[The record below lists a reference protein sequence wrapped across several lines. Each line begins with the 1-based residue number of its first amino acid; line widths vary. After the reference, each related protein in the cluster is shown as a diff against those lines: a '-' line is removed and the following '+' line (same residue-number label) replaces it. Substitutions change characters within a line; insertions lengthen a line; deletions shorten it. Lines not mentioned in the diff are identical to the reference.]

1 MSDQHND
8 TITGKDLIEMGFKPG
23 PWFGAVLE
31 EANSKRLSKSQAAR
45 LAQSHI
51 DAIEKAEAE
60 RRAREIPLRETPGPF
75 HINLTAETEEEQA
88 NRDAVEATFAELM
101 RTPVLE
107 RGVVMPDAC
116 PAGPMGTIPV
126 GGVVAARNAIL
137 PGAHSADICCS
148 MTATVLEDADPKAV
162 LDALQAVAHFGGGGR
177 KRHEEMPLPKHLQ
190 EMIAENPMLNSGKIP
205 GMARAHF
212 GTSGDGNH
220 FIFVGISKA
229 CGKTTIV
236 THHGSRGP
244 GAMLYKAGMEI
255 AERFRQEIS
264 PETLPGNAWIPADTE
279 EGRTYWAALQVMR
292 EWTKR
297 SHEAIHDAAIAALG
311 VEIHDRLWNEHNF
324 VFEEDDGSEKGKL
337 YWHAKG
343 ATPIHGPLLPDTAGV
358 QIVPLNMA
366 QPVLFVKGARSE
378 ANLGFAPHG
387 AGRNLSRTAHKR
399 KLGDRSDAEVF
410 AEETAG
416 IDARFHSGHID
427 VSELPSA
434 YKDAD
439 AVRADMARFELCE
452 VVDEITPYG
461 AIMAGDQQHFWRK
474 KGKKGAKHLE
484 ARDESRNVEPQADV
498 DQKNILKN

>member
-1 MSDQHND
+1 MSDNTTD
-8 TITGKDLIEMGFKPG
+8 AITGKDLIDMGFKPG
-23 PWFGAVLE
+23 PWFGSVLE
-31 EANSKRLSKSQAAR
+31 EANTKRLSKSQTAR
-45 LAQSHI
+45 LAQVRL

-75 HINLTAETEEEQA
+75 HINLTADTDEEKA
-88 NRDAVEATFAELM
+88 NRDAVEATFTELM

-148 MTATVLEDADPKAV
+148 MTATILEDADPKAV

-190 EMIAENPMLNSGKIP
+190 EMIADNPMLNEGKIP
-205 GMARAHF
+205 GMARSHF

-220 FIFVGISKA
+220 FIFVGKSKA

-255 AERFRQEIS
+255 AEAYRLEIS
-264 PETLPGNAWIPADTE
+264 PQTLPGNAWIPADTE
-279 EGRTYWAALQVMR
+279 EGRIYWDALQVMR

-311 VEIHDRLWNEHNF
+311 AKVQDRLWNEHNF
-324 VFEEDDGSEKGKL
+324 VFREEDGHPDGDL
-337 YWHAKG
+337 FWHAKG

-366 QPVLFVKGARSE
+366 QPVLFVKGARTE

-399 KLGDRSDAEVF
+399 KLGDRADAEIF

-434 YKDAD
+434 YKNAD

-452 VVDEITPYG
+452 VVDEIMPYG
-461 AIMAGDQQHFWRK
+461 AIMAGDWEVDAPWRK
-474 KGKKGAKHLE
+474 KARAKAE
-484 ARDESRNVEPQADV
+484 ARARADGGIEPQADAV
-498 DQKNILKN
+498 K

>member
-1 MSDQHND
+1 MSDFD
-8 TITGKDLIEMGFKPG
+8 TDMINGKDLIDMGFKPA
-23 PWFGAVLE
+23 PWFGDVLQE
-31 EANSKRLSKSQAAR
+31 VNAKRMSRSQAAR
-45 LAQSHI
+45 VAQARV
-51 DAIEKAEAE
+51 DEIERLEAE

-75 HINLTAETEEEQA
+75 HINLTADTEEEKA
-88 NRDAVEATFAELM
+88 NRDAVEATFTELM

-148 MTATVLEDADPKAV
+148 MTATILEDADPKEV

-190 EMIAENPMLNSGKIP
+190 EMIAENPMLNAGKIP

-220 FIFVGISKA
+220 FIFVGVSKDL
-229 CGKTTIV
+229 GKTTIV

-255 AERFRQEIS
+255 AERFRLEIS

-297 SHEAIHDAAIAALG
+297 SHEAIHDAAIEALG
-311 VEIHDRLWNEHNF
+311 AKIQDRLWNEHNF
-324 VFEEDDGSEKGKL
+324 VFREEDGHPDGDL
-337 YWHAKG
+337 FWHAKG

-366 QPVLFVKGARSE
+366 QPVLFVKGSRTD

-399 KLGDRSDAEVF
+399 KLGDRSDAEIF

-434 YKDAD
+434 YKNAD
-439 AVRADMARFELCE
+439 AVRADMERFELCE
-452 VVDEITPYG
+452 VVDEIMPFG
-461 AIMAGDQQHFWRK
+461 AIMAGDWEVDAPWRK
-474 KGKKGAKHLE
+474 KARAKAE
-484 ARDESRNVEPQADV
+484 ARARADGGIEPQADSV
-498 DQKNILKN
+498 K